1 MGKFYENLDT
11 LNELVKKLDKKDKLA
26 YFILSVITFTK
37 DNPNLTQH
45 EIIKAVKKNVS

>member
-11 LNELVKKLDKKDKLA
+11 LNELVSKLDKKDKLS

-45 EIIKAVKKNVS
+45 EIIKDVKKERF

>member
-11 LNELVKKLDKKDKLA
+11 LNELVSKWDKKEKLS

-45 EIIKAVKKNVS
+45 EIIKAVKKKVL

>member
-11 LNELVKKLDKKDKLA
+11 LNELVSKLDKKDKLS

-37 DNPNLTQH
+37 DNPNLSQH
-45 EIIKAVKKNVS
+45 EIIKAVKKKVL